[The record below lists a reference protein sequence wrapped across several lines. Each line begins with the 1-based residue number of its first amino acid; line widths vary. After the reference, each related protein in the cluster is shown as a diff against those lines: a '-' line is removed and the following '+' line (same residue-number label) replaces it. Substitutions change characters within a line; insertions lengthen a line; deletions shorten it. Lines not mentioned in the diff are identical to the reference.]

1 MSKCKSQV
9 FDFFK
14 KKWFNLWMLWFF
26 LSLFCALIT
35 TFLDV
40 WTKKVSEILSP
51 FIIAQ
56 GKVFISAILIFIY
69 FLIFKE
75 NFIDLRNILLLSLI
89 VPLEIFALLL
99 YIKAISFWKLSL
111 TIPLLSITPLPL
123 FLFSKLFLKDKITH
137 SGIVGVLLIIFG
149 SYILNISQY
158 REGIFAPFVALFK
171 EKGSRLM
178 FIVALIFSFDSA
190 IGKKCIEISSVSSFI
205 FNYFVL
211 ISLGFLIFSTLRK
224 EFFSIKD
231 LKNLLPL
238 GFFTFLL
245 SIFQFTAYSLAPVV
259 YVIALKRLSILFSVL
274 SGKFFF
280 KEKKILE
287 KIFGTLIMLLG
298 SIILGLFK

>member
-1 MSKCKSQV
+1 
-9 FDFFK
+9 
-14 KKWFNLWMLWFF
+14 MLWFI
-26 LSLFCALIT
+26 LSLSCAFIT

-40 WTKKVSEILSP
+40 WTKKVSEKLLP
-51 FIIAQ
+51 FKIAQ

-69 FLIFKE
+69 FIIFKKD
-75 NFIDLRNILLLSLI
+75 FIDLRNVLLISLI
-89 VPLEIFALLL
+89 VPLEILSLIL

-123 FLFSKLFLKDKITH
+123 FLFSKLFLKDKIS
-137 SGIVGVLLIIFG
+137 SGGVIGVLLIVFG

-158 REGIFAPFVALFK
+158 KEGILAPFIALFK

-178 FIVALIFSFDSA
+178 LIVALIFSFDSA
-190 IGKKCIEISSVSSFI
+190 IGKKCIEISSVNAFI

-211 ISLGFLIFSTLRK
+211 MFFGFFIFSIFKK
-224 EFFSIKD
+224 EFFSKKD
-231 LKNLLPL
+231 LINLIPL

-259 YVIALKRLSILFSVL
+259 YVISLKRLSILFSVL
-274 SGKFFF
+274 SGKLFF

-287 KIFGTLIMLLG
+287 KLLGTFTMVLG
-298 SIILGLFK
+298 SIILGLFS

>member
-1 MSKCKSQV
+1 
-9 FDFFK
+9 
-14 KKWFNLWMLWFF
+14 MLWFF

-35 TFLDV
+35 TFLDI
-40 WTKKVSEILSP
+40 WTKKVSEKLSP

-56 GKVFISAILIFIY
+56 GKVFISAIFIFIY

-89 VPLEIFALLL
+89 VPLEILALLL
-99 YIKAISFWKLSL
+99 YIKAISFWRLSL

-137 SGIVGVLLIIFG
+137 SGIVGVLLIVFG

-158 REGIFAPFVALFK
+158 REGVFSPFIALFK

-190 IGKKCIEISSVSSFI
+190 IGKKCIEISTVDSFI
-205 FNYFVL
+205 FNYFIL
-211 ISLGFLIFSTLRK
+211 MSLGYLFFSIFKR

-231 LKNLLPL
+231 LKNLMPL

-245 SIFQFTAYSLAPVV
+245 SIIQFTAYSLAPVV

-280 KEKKILE
+280 KEEKILE
-287 KIFGTLIMLLG
+287 KLLGTLIMLLG
-298 SIILGLFK
+298 SIILALFK